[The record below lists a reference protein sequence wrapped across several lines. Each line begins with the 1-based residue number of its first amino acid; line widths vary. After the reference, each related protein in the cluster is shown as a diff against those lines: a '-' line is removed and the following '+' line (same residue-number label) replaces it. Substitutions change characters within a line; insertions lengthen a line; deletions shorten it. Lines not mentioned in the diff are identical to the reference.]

1 MTARRVAAAVAVC
14 LVAYLVVLLVASL
27 TGGEVES
34 IGPAADTYTIA
45 DGDAGTGD
53 GQRPPTG
60 HGIQPALLERLQ
72 ASTVQVRGL
81 DCRAAQ
87 FGTGFV
93 VGSDL
98 IATGAHVVAGIT
110 APIVRVYGT
119 DVPTRVVAFD
129 PVSDLA
135 LLRPADDLGLPQTLA
150 LGPTEAGSVGA
161 VLAHDD
167 DGGPVAL
174 PVVVQRLIRATGED
188 IYGIPAGGR
197 DALELSARIHSGHSG
212 APVVDGEGT
221 VVGVL
226 FSRLRGGGSVAYAVQ
241 SNELVAL
248 IEGLSAGTRPA
259 GPCR

>member
-1 MTARRVAAAVAVC
+1 MTALRVAAAVAVC
-14 LVAYLVVLLVASL
+14 LLAYSVVLLVANL

-34 IGPAADTYTIA
+34 IAPAAATSTIA
-45 DGDAGTGD
+45 GGDAGTGD

-98 IATGAHVVAGIT
+98 IATGAHVVAGIK

-135 LLRPADDLGLPQTLA
+135 LLRPADDLGLPQALA
-150 LGPTEAGSVGA
+150 LGQTEAGSVGA

-167 DGGPVAL
+167 DGGPVVL
-174 PVVVQRLIRATGED
+174 PVLVQRLIRATGED

-248 IEGLSAGTRPA
+248 IEGLSAGARPA